1 MVRFALCTLQK
12 LWRNKPLFRREGDA
26 RFRTG
31 NEAAQM
37 LINEVSDEDRCLSAS
52 ARTREVR
59 RVGRLRLATTV
70 ADDVHR

>member
-1 MVRFALCTLQK
+1 MYGALCTLQK

-37 LINEVSDEDRCLSAS
+37 LINEVSDEDRCRPVQGL
-52 ARTREVR
+52 VR
-59 RVGRLRLATTV
+59 
-70 ADDVHR
+70 